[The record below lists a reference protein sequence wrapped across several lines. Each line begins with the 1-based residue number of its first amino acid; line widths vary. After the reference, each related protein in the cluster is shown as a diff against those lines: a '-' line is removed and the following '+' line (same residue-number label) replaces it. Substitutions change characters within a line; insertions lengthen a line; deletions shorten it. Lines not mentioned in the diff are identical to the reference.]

1 MEDDKRPVCSLDG
14 SLLCLSFGANHSP
27 AYSSLFLIPIMN
39 HSYLY
44 IPGPTEVADDVLE
57 AQTQP
62 MIGHRTPE
70 FTEIFYRIIQRLS
83 QVLLTEQHVYVTA
96 SSGSGLQE
104 ASVRNAIRPGRK
116 VLNMVTGAFGDRWQK
131 VSAANG
137 CDSVRV
143 DLPWGQ
149 PVRPEDVDEH
159 LAAGGFDAVTIV
171 HNETSTA
178 VMSDIAAIAALVR
191 EKYPDVL
198 ILVDA
203 VSSASGV
210 RIAFDEWG
218 LDFLLTSS
226 QKAFALPPGLAFAV
240 ASDRMLARAQEV
252 PYRGWYIDL
261 LLLEKYL
268 SGGRTTP
275 ATPAI
280 SLLYAADRQL
290 QRILDEGLEARW
302 ARHERCMALTHAW
315 ARDQGFSLFPAPG
328 YESRTVTC
336 VRNDRNIDVPA
347 MIAYAREH
355 DCVIGNG
362 YGKLKNETFRIAH
375 MGEITPVD
383 LQRLFAVLDDYL
395 AREAV
400 I

>member
-1 MEDDKRPVCSLDG
+1 
-14 SLLCLSFGANHSP
+14 
-27 AYSSLFLIPIMN
+27 MN
-39 HSYLY
+39 HPFLY
-44 IPGPTEVADDVLE
+44 IPGPTEVAESVLE
-57 AQTQP
+57 AQTKA

-70 FTEIFYRIIQRLS
+70 FTELFYRIIDRLS
-83 QVLLTEQHVYVTA
+83 QVLLTKQHVYITA

-116 VLNMVTGAFGDRWQK
+116 VLNIVTGAFGDRWQK

-143 DLPWGQ
+143 DLTWGQ
-149 PVRPEDVDEH
+149 PIRPEDVDRY
-159 LAAGGFDAVTIV
+159 LAEGGFDAVTVV
-171 HNETSTA
+171 HNETSTG
-178 VMSDIAAIAALVR
+178 VMSDIAAIASLVH

-198 ILVDA
+198 LLVDA

-226 QKAFALPPGLAFAV
+226 QKAFALPPGLAFAF
-240 ASDRMLARAQEV
+240 ASDRMLERAKEV
-252 PYRGWYIDL
+252 PNRGWYFDL
-261 LLLEKYL
+261 LLLEKYI
-268 SGGRTTP
+268 SAGRTTP

-280 SLLYAADRQL
+280 SLLYAADHQL

-302 ARHERCMALTHAW
+302 QRHQQCMELTHAW
-315 ARDQGFSLFPAPG
+315 ARDRGFSLFPAPG

-336 VRNDRNIDVPA
+336 VSNDRNVDVPA
-347 MIAYAREH
+347 MIAYARER

-362 YGKLKNETFRIAH
+362 YGQLKNKTFRIAH
-375 MGEITPVD
+375 MGELAPTD
-383 LQRLFAVLDDYL
+383 MQRLFAVLDDYL
-395 AREAV
+395 ANEAAP
-400 I
+400 